1 MPLSDVTHLESQA
14 FFDFGTG
21 AAGGSYCP
29 QSWSRHRACWGAS
42 SRRDDDGVLAML
54 GLGDIGDRKNM
65 LSIDGMTSSIA
76 GAAMNAVGN
85 VVSGA
90 IGSVADKF
98 K

>member
-1 MPLSDVTHLESQA
+1 
-14 FFDFGTG
+14 
-21 AAGGSYCP
+21 
-29 QSWSRHRACWGAS
+29 
-42 SRRDDDGVLAML
+42 ML
-54 GLGDIGDRKNM
+54 GLDDIGDRKNM